1 MGFLFESVIYRR
13 AQKTEYG
20 QTNYD
25 NLFDRLERIRLAA
38 LIEDGGK
45 RKKMNVHYTLEETE
59 QEDELLLDALNI
71 QNFHIQRPNFK
82 DIVVYK

>member
-1 MGFLFESVIYRR
+1 
-13 AQKTEYG
+13 
-20 QTNYD
+20 
-25 NLFDRLERIRLAA
+25 
-38 LIEDGGK
+38 
-45 RKKMNVHYTLEETE
+45 MNVHYTLEETE